1 MTKRTRYDYDIRRG
15 TRRHETDYS
24 GCGVVVVVLLMVGT
38 LVFFVGILVHQTNE
52 AATAVPK
59 KRHDSLG
66 VIYTN
71 DGTPMYEYVFTDPD
85 SGLQYLI
92 CPGVGQCERMNRD
105 GTQMGVTDR

>member
-1 MTKRTRYDYDIRRG
+1 MNHRYDYDIRRG
-15 TRRHETDYS
+15 TRRRDTDYS
-24 GCGVVVVVLLMVGT
+24 GCGVVVVVLLMFSLLAGFCAV
-38 LVFFVGILVHQTNE
+38 LAKQTNE
-52 AATAVPK
+52 GATAVPK

-66 VIYTN
+66 VVYTN